1 MTEISSAIAEIR
13 FKGRAP
19 IDALLAVVV
28 ARLRQ
33 DGVRVAGFLQEDDSG
48 IDGTD
53 ACGSMRLRDLDNGA
67 VHGISQDLGRFS
79 TGCRLDS
86 AALTEAAGLLEAAID
101 AGAELVVVNRFGKA
115 EVDGGGLRP
124 VIARAMAAGIPV
136 LVPVREDYAPAW
148 AEFHGDM
155 AESLPADADTVL
167 DWCRAALGRTMTV

>member
-1 MTEISSAIAEIR
+1 MTDTACAIAEIPFR
-13 FKGRAP
+13 GRAP
-19 IDALLAVVV
+19 VDALLAAVVS
-28 ARLRQ
+28 RLRR

-86 AALTEAAGLLEAAID
+86 SALTAAAGLLETAID

-115 EVDGGGLRP
+115 EVDGAGLRP

-136 LVPVREDYAPAW
+136 LVPVREDYAPSW
-148 AEFHGDM
+148 AAFHGGM
-155 AESLPADADTVL
+155 ADSLPTDEEAVL
-167 DWCRAALGRTMTV
+167 GWCRAALKRKVSA